1 MPVPDPVLRKD
12 REMTQLTIDL
22 SESDDAMI
30 RSIASDAVANG
41 EYYGDFDYAYEC
53 EWRYFE
59 DDLAYQN

>member
-1 MPVPDPVLRKD
+1 MPVLDPVLRKD

-22 SESDDAMI
+22 SESDNEMI
-30 RSIASDAVANG
+30 RANARSAVANG

>member
-1 MPVPDPVLRKD
+1 MPVLDPVLRKD

-30 RSIASDAVANG
+30 RSIALDAVANG
-41 EYYGDFDYAYEC
+41 EYYGDVDYAYEC